1 MIIDVTQPENEPFI
15 IMTRLLDAPIDLV
28 WAVFTQPEH
37 MVHWWG
43 GHGWSNPVCEIDLR
57 VGGARTQVMRS
68 PDGYEMALNG
78 VFVEIDEPHHL
89 VWRNE
94 SDDPAR
100 PPVIQAVTFTE
111 EGGKTRWTLRST
123 MISVAARDKAV
134 EMGFVQMITQG
145 TERLDGYLD
154 SVKINH

>member
-57 VGGARTQVMRS
+57 VGGARNQVMRS
-68 PDGYEMALNG
+68 PEGYEMALKG
-78 VFVEIDEPHHL
+78 IFLEIRKPDRL

-111 EGGKTRWTLRST
+111 EGGKTRWTLQST
-123 MISVAARDKAV
+123 MVSVAARDKAI
-134 EMGFVQMITQG
+134 EAGFVRMITQG
-145 TERLDGYLD
+145 MERLDGYLA
-154 SVKINH
+154 SAQAL

>member
-1 MIIDVTQPENEPFI
+1 VIIDVTQPENEPFI

-57 VGGARTQVMRS
+57 VGGARNQVMRS
-68 PDGYEMALNG
+68 PEGYEMALNG

-100 PPVIQAVTFTE
+100 PPVTQAVTFTE
-111 EGGKTRWTLRST
+111 EDGKTRWTLRST
-123 MISVAARDKAV
+123 MVSVAARDKAA
-134 EMGFVQMITQG
+134 EMGFVRMITQG
-145 TERLDGYLD
+145 MERLDGYLA
-154 SVKINH
+154 SAQTL